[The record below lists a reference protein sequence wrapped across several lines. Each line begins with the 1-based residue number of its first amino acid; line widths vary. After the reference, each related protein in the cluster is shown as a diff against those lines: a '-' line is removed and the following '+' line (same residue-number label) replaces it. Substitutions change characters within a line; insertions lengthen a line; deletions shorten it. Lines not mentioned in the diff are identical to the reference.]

1 MARRSKPERQQ
12 DLVLIADM
20 YVKNNSVRY
29 IAEHINSIRNYK
41 VSFQTVANDIQ
52 EILREWQEKKENM
65 ISSHVAIELEKS
77 LIRERKLWEAW
88 EKSESTQKKTQVK
101 KKGKSKETPEEFEM
115 NRSEED
121 GLGYYKFMELMQ
133 KEADFRC
140 KLLGSFAPKE
150 IENTIK
156 TENGAVIILPA
167 NGRDI
172 SNERN

>member
-12 DLVLIADM
+12 DLVLIAEM
-20 YVKNNSVRY
+20 YVKNNSVRF
-29 IAEHINSIRNYK
+29 IAEHINKVRGYR

-52 EILREWQEKKENM
+52 DILKEWSEKKEGM
-65 ISSHVAIELEKS
+65 ISNHVAIELEKS

-88 EKSESTQKKTQVK
+88 EKSESTQKKTHIK
-101 KKGKSKETPEEFEM
+101 KKGKSKDNPDQIEM

-133 KEADFRC
+133 READFRC

-156 TENGAVIILPA
+156 SDGAVIILPS
-167 NGRDI
+167 NGRDNT
-172 SNERN
+172 NEGD